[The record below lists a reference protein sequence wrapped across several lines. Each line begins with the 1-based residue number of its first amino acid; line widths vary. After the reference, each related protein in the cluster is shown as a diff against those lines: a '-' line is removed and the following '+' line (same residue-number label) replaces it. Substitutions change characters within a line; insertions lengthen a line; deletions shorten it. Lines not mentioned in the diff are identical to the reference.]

1 MFNQSQVFP
10 YSAAMSVAPL
20 LSAIRDA
27 LREAADATR
36 APGMQAYMKS
46 TMPFRGVPVPAVRSI
61 VTAAVRAHPPLTLDE
76 LETAVRTLWDEAEFR
91 EERYAASA
99 LLATKVGRGRL
110 ELVPLYEHLATTG
123 AWWDHVDDLA
133 HRIADLHDTHPA
145 ETAAIVRHWS
155 AAADL
160 WLRRLAIL
168 SQLGRKDRVDPA
180 LLAEAIEPSIADRE
194 FFIRKAIGWA
204 LRDYARVQ
212 PDWVRTFVADHDD
225 LSGLSRREALKHL

>member
-1 MFNQSQVFP
+1 
-10 YSAAMSVAPL
+10 MSVAPL
-20 LSAIRDA
+20 VSAIREA
-27 LREAADATR
+27 LRDAADAER

-46 TMPFRGVPVPAVRSI
+46 PMPFRGVPMPTVRSI
-61 VTAAVRAHPPLTLDE
+61 TKAAARAHPLLTLDD

-99 LLATKVGRGRL
+99 LLATKTGTGRL

-133 HRIADLHDTHPA
+133 HRIAELHDAHPL

-155 AAADL
+155 TTADF

-168 SQLGRKDRVDPA
+168 SQLGRRDRVDPA
-180 LLAEAIEPSIADRE
+180 LLAEVIEPNIADRE

-204 LRDYARVQ
+204 LREYARVE
-212 PDWVRTFVADHDD
+212 PAWVRAFVADHDD
-225 LSGLSRREALKHL
+225 LSGLSKREALKHL

>member
-1 MFNQSQVFP
+1 
-10 YSAAMSVAPL
+10 MSVAPL

-27 LREAADATR
+27 LVEAADADR

-46 TMPFRGVPVPAVRSI
+46 AMPFRGVPVPSVRSI
-61 VTAAVRAHPPLTLDE
+61 VKAAVRAHPSLALEE
-76 LETAVRTLWDEAEFR
+76 LETAVRTLWDEAQFR

-99 LLATKVGRGRL
+99 LLATTVGSGRL
-110 ELVPLYEHLATTG
+110 ELVPLYEHLTTTG

-133 HRIADLHDTHPA
+133 HRIADLHDAHPA

-155 AAADL
+155 TAADL

-180 LLAEAIEPSIADRE
+180 LLAEVIEPSIADRE

-212 PDWVRTFVADHDD
+212 PEWVRAFVADHDD
-225 LSGLSRREALKHL
+225 LSGLSQREALKHL